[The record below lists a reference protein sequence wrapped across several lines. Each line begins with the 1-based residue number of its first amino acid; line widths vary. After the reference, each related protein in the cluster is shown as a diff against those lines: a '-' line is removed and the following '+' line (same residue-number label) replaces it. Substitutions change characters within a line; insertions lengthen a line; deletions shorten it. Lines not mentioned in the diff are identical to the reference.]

1 MKKWVEELQ
10 ANGPKDIVLAVV
22 GNKIDRCDE
31 EEVDYA
37 MVKEYATSLGAILKL
52 VSAKEGKN
60 IEVAHLLFRIFSIQ
74 WVRWLSR
81 SSPRAAQQ
89 IPVARRSQTRKTR
102 RRNLDA
108 ADLCLFYEANQAMS
122 TFYPYR
128 GC

>member
-60 IEVAHLLFRIFSIQ
+60 IEVPLLLFRIFLILSA
-74 WVRWLSR
+74 RWLSK
-81 SSPRAAQQ
+81 SSPRAPQRLQA
-89 IPVARRSQTRKTR
+89 ARR
-102 RRNLDA
+102 
-108 ADLCLFYEANQAMS
+108 
-122 TFYPYR
+122 
-128 GC
+128 

>member
-60 IEVAHLLFRIFSIQ
+60 IEVVFALFRIFSILSG
-74 WVRWLSR
+74 RWLSR
-81 SSPRAAQQ
+81 S
-89 IPVARRSQTRKTR
+89 
-102 RRNLDA
+102 
-108 ADLCLFYEANQAMS
+108 
-122 TFYPYR
+122 
-128 GC
+128 

>member
-60 IEVAHLLFRIFSIQ
+60 IEVVFTLFRIFSILSG
-74 WVRWLSR
+74 RWLSR
-81 SSPRAAQQ
+81 SLPRAPQQ
-89 IPVARRSQTRKTR
+89 IPVARR
-102 RRNLDA
+102 
-108 ADLCLFYEANQAMS
+108 
-122 TFYPYR
+122 
-128 GC
+128 

>member
-60 IEVAHLLFRIFSIQ
+60 IEVALALSRIFSILSA
-74 WVRWLSR
+74 RWPSR
-81 SSPRAAQQ
+81 SSRRAA
-89 IPVARRSQTRKTR
+89 RRTPAGR
-102 RRNLDA
+102 R
-108 ADLCLFYEANQAMS
+108 
-122 TFYPYR
+122 
-128 GC
+128 

>member
-37 MVKEYATSLGAILKL
+37 NVKEYASSLGAILKL

-60 IEVAHLLFRIFSIQ
+60 IDVLLRLF
-74 WVRWLSR
+74 
-81 SSPRAAQQ
+81 
-89 IPVARRSQTRKTR
+89 K
-102 RRNLDA
+102 
-108 ADLCLFYEANQAMS
+108 DLFNTVGEMAVKK
-122 TFYPYR
+122 R
-128 GC
+128 GEGPTTTGGQKVTGKKDKKKKSGCC